1 MKEAGCALAKNS
13 SCQRI
18 CWSGRMAVSDNLRPC
33 ASDLSYSGASVIK
46 SPNVFFAAIRAA
58 VLLQIKRR

>member
-1 MKEAGCALAKNS
+1 
-13 SCQRI
+13 
-18 CWSGRMAVSDNLRPC
+18 MAVSDNLRPC